1 MENKK
6 KSKMTATQSLVLGVL
21 IVIFIGA
28 ILLKLPISNKDG
40 KSIKFIDSLF
50 VSTSSVCVTGLTT
63 VVPSEQFS
71 IFGQVII
78 MVLIEIG
85 GLGFMSFIALI
96 LMLMGKKI
104 NLSDRMVIKESLNQ
118 NNLSGLIKL
127 IRKIFIY
134 TITFQTIGTIFLS
147 IRFIPTYGVGKGIFY
162 SIFHSISAFCN
173 AGFDIL
179 GSNSF
184 IGYQYDI
191 LINITIMALIIIGG
205 LRIYCME

>member
-1 MENKK
+1 MENRKK
-6 KSKMTATQSLVLGVL
+6 NRLTATQSLVLGVFL
-21 IVIFIGA
+21 VILIGA
-28 ILLKLPISNKDG
+28 ILLRLPISNQAG
-40 KSIKFIDSLF
+40 KSIRFIDSLF
-50 VSTSSVCVTGLTT
+50 VSTSCVCVTGLTT

-71 IFGQVII
+71 TFGQIVLMI
-78 MVLIEIG
+78 LIEIG

-127 IRKIFIY
+127 IKRIFTY
-134 TITFQTIGTIFLS
+134 TITFQTIGTILLS
-147 IRFIPTYGVGKGIFY
+147 IRFIPTYGVGKGLFY
-162 SIFHSISAFCN
+162 SVFHSISAFCN

-179 GSNSF
+179 GNNSF
-184 IGYQYDI
+184 MGYQYDI

-205 LRIYCME
+205 LRFYSMG